1 MHTVEQP
8 RPANQLIFHS
18 QKPSQYCIN
27 RKHVRG
33 ISKPKSFRFLGIP
46 YANPPQRWEYSTLYS
61 PTGQTINATNYG
73 PECPQYGNGAEFCLY
88 LNIQTPYLPKQG
100 STADLRPVF
109 FWIHG
114 GGFTSGSAAD
124 PGTDGG
130 NLASR
135 EDIVVVQIQYRLST
149 LGFLAIPGTDITG
162 NYGIADQIN
171 ALEVNKHKQPTI
183 MSRADYCSGLSK
195 T

>member
-1 MHTVEQP
+1 
-8 RPANQLIFHS
+8 
-18 QKPSQYCIN
+18 
-27 RKHVRG
+27 
-33 ISKPKSFRFLGIP
+33 
-46 YANPPQRWEYSTLYS
+46 LYS

-73 PECPQYGNGAEFCLY
+73 PKCPQYGAGAESCLY

-100 STADLRPVF
+100 STAALRPVF

-124 PGTDGG
+124 DGTDGG

-149 LGFLAIPGTDITG
+149 LGFLAIPGTDIAG

-171 ALEVNKHKQPTI
+171 ALEVSEQNQLPTE
-183 MSRADYCSGLSK
+183 
-195 T
+195 

>member
-1 MHTVEQP
+1 M
-8 RPANQLIFHS
+8 
-18 QKPSQYCIN
+18 
-27 RKHVRG
+27 
-33 ISKPKSFRFLGIP
+33 
-46 YANPPQRWEYSTLYS
+46 YS
-61 PTGQTINATNYG
+61 PTGQTINATEYG
-73 PECPQYGNGAEFCLY
+73 PECPQNGAGAEFCLY

-171 ALEVNKHKQPTI
+171 ALEVSEQTNSI
-183 MSRADYCSGLSK
+183 
-195 T
+195 